1 MFFGLLVSFLDLN
14 LNRVNFL
21 PDLAGYV
28 LLIIA
33 CRNLMGVSLRFRYA
47 GGFAIACAFCWLLSF
62 SRDLS
67 DVLGFVTPICLSGL
81 IWMLMH
87 GISDYCNAHDNPAFA
102 RFARKAAWWF
112 VLPTGLLTLLS
123 LPGANLGGFSVILAV
138 AFFVALAM
146 NLIAVWCA
154 GSLAGRTPAY

>member
-21 PDLAGYV
+21 PDIAGYV
-28 LLIIA
+28 LLIIT
-33 CRNLMGVSLRFRYA
+33 CRNLMGVSIRFRYA

-62 SRDLS
+62 SRDL
-67 DVLGFVTPICLSGL
+67 VEVVGLATPVCQCCL
-81 IWMLMH
+81 IWMLMN
-87 GISDYCNAHDNPAFA
+87 GISDYSNAHNSPASG

-112 VLPTGLLTLLS
+112 VIPIGLITLLS
-123 LPGANLGGFSVILAV
+123 LPGANLGGFGVVFVI

-146 NLIAVWCA
+146 NLIAVWRA